1 VADLKGR
8 VNVEEINRAFKKAA
22 EGDLRG
28 IMEYCEEEL
37 VSIDF
42 KGNPASSIFD
52 AKSTMVIDENMV
64 KVLAWYD
71 NEWGYSCRLVDLTA
85 YIVGKGL

>member
-1 VADLKGR
+1 
-8 VNVEEINRAFKKAA
+8 VEEINRAFKTAA
-22 EGDLRG
+22 EGELKS
-28 IMEYCEEEL
+28 IMEYSGEEL
-37 VSIDF
+37 VSTDF

-52 AKSTMVIDENMV
+52 AQSTMVIDESMV

-71 NEWGYSCRLVDLTA
+71 NEWGYSCRLVDLAA